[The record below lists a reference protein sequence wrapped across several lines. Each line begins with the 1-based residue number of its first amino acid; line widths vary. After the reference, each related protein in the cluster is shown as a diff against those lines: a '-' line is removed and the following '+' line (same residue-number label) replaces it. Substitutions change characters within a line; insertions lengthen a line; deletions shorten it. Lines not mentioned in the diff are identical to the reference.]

1 MTAWRPG
8 DKTPAPLWVEIA
20 RASAAESAARS
31 MGSGGLTHHLPEAD
45 RVAWLLA
52 LEALRLVGDLPE
64 VRQSEAVSTFVSA
77 VCLMA
82 IRGYR
87 GGGTDHALG
96 LVSKATTRR
105 AAAVSRRS
113 GDDTR
118 ERVLAAWLADVQA
131 GRPDRGR
138 SPRVARALRLP
149 ETTVK
154 SAVSALRKAGR
165 LQGQGAR

>member
-8 DKTPAPLWVEIA
+8 DKTPAPLWVEVV
-20 RASAAESAARS
+20 RASIAESAARP
-31 MGSGGLTHHLPEAD
+31 MGSEAVTHQLPETD

-77 VCLMA
+77 VGLMA
-82 IRGYR
+82 MRGYR
-87 GGGTDHALG
+87 GGTTDHALA

-105 AAAVSRRS
+105 AATVSRRS

-118 ERVLAAWLADVQA
+118 ERVLAAWLADAQA

-138 SPRVARALRLP
+138 SPRIARLLRLP
-149 ETTVK
+149 ESTVK
-154 SAVSALRKAGR
+154 SAVSALRKAGQ
-165 LQGQGAR
+165 LPGQGAR